1 MSKGSISLVR
11 ANPALTTN
19 VKLVVDTNYNLY
31 LESYN
36 SNPELSDKRFKKY
49 LITANSFLSQ
59 RIASFYKDIPTDI
72 AFEVRNLTQSDAIQV
87 DYDYQ
92 YDDLYYSG
100 PRNVEDTRYQEEFQY
115 NTTLKLCPKNLPKYF
130 FIFRVDGPGVD
141 ALRNLDN
148 LTGSNIDNIKT
159 DYILKFKVCSVF
171 DLTAKTNLGKLW
183 KKNYIDDDVLPVSPL
198 EFVLKKFEFSKWKG
212 YDYYTG
218 GSAEKSF
225 MMEDFMMNQTSH
237 FEFEKFLTEGFKKNA
252 VICSNIANVSFLFDD
267 TNAGVFYKLAGI
279 ATDIH
284 YYETDYP
291 FITDWIRQGKI
302 TSTQYNRVYDSISN
316 SSYYTFNEHVPYRK
330 KWTINRYSGFYVDDI
345 VSIDQLSP
353 YVTVPF
359 NIGAGIVIVENKFE
373 DGSGNPMSPIV
384 GVWNP
389 NLPIY
394 LKIDNTH
401 YLIEQQGTEYIL
413 ISDQIFNGSLDTFV
427 TAAQKSIK
435 VVYENVKFNPALPVQ
450 VDTPVY
456 RSTLKFID
464 DTYFNNIKISNYLAA
479 SVVVIKIEGKFY
491 SLKEDTKLGQ
501 KYYYLDTD
509 EYIVCDS
516 ESLYR
521 KTGFDNAET
530 LSMQVLNKDTHI
542 SYFEI
547 FVIQFTTVGDF
558 DFQRTN
564 TRYTL
569 TENEKSNEV
578 SYQRSLIH
586 LSNVKDTSI
595 PIDLYYEKYY
605 NIWLD
610 SAALNV
616 TTPSYSQLYSGASN
630 FLLPLNSEYGASDL
644 YMFDS
649 NNKLTKIWDV
659 NQSITKWGIHKSIN
673 NASYPYKI
681 NNSRDVSGLYNFT
694 PSVYDSIP
702 NLQSMNLDYFYS
714 KGSIAEN
721 VITRTLTIHTSEIF
735 DIDYYKDPTA
745 NFNVF
750 DYYFNIPSQYPY
762 QDGITTKYRIKEH
775 ERISYFSQ
783 SDLVNGP
790 QVFHKGLSAYIQY
803 VDTDNPNVAK
813 TYTYRP
819 ADDLSDYG
827 FSILFNTRYTTN
839 TALYGKCGIEIILNK
854 VFGNL
859 LINIYMYTD
868 GSFSCVDYVNRDT
881 TYALQNLFFNTGQ
894 VLITDTATGQIVSEL
909 STKSITLKNIANI
922 LNGTY
927 LVYPE
932 FSQGIQYTIVENVKT
947 YTITNVATVVQG
959 PVTKIQFTVSED
971 VEFKEGDWIYLTN
984 TGQANLN
991 NKNVQIIEKINN
1003 RMFVFYEQGN
1013 YVVNVISPTT
1023 TFTKEKS
1030 SIPFR
1035 LKVIFPDEIKVNP
1048 YVNLVVGDT
1057 SCPVTPTNKFNVDK
1071 DIVVNINNE
1080 GIIPYVYVDDIVSR
1094 KLEIHSEKEV
1104 IAYSDIA
1111 KLQSIVR
1118 YSGHYDPIYNNI
1130 TLFKR
1135 TSLFNYNT
1143 HLGTTAPYF
1152 AESVLENGFYYLIL
1166 HFKENIS
1173 TNILTT
1179 RLSVGDMYQVMTTAS
1194 NIANFKFQTGEVI
1207 KVEPSPYFNIVNPGT
1222 SGYKVRFS
1230 KKYSANPLTGISF
1243 TANPAL
1249 SAPSVID
1256 YAYNSFTLFTVK
1268 LFTVTNYN
1276 IEFAFDYD
1284 NFATNKNMIV
1294 SKVYEGVNPLKSSNE
1309 VFKTTN
1315 RYPMIDE
1322 HGVTEIN
1329 RNVFKS
1335 SWDPEFY
1342 YKTVNNKYKL
1352 KT

>member
-1 MSKGSISLVR
+1 MSKGSISLLR

-19 VKLVVDTNYNLY
+19 VMLMVDTQYNLY
-31 LESYN
+31 LSSYN
-36 SNPELSDKRFKKY
+36 SNAELSDKRFKKY
-49 LITANSFLSQ
+49 LITPNSFLSQ

-87 DYDYQ
+87 DYDLQ

-115 NTTLKLCPKNLPKYF
+115 NTTLKICPNNLPKYF

-148 LTGSNIDNIKT
+148 LSGSNIDNIKT

-171 DLTAKTNLGKLW
+171 DLTPKSNLGKLW

-212 YDYYTG
+212 YNYYTG
-218 GSAEKSF
+218 GSVEKSF
-225 MMEDFMMNQTSH
+225 MLDDFMMNQTTH
-237 FEFEKFLTEGFKKNA
+237 FEFEKFITEGFKKNA
-252 VICSNIANVSFLFDD
+252 VVCSNIANVSYLFDD

-284 YYETDYP
+284 YYENEYP

-302 TSTQYNRVYDSISN
+302 TSTQYNKVYDSISN

-330 KWTINRYSGFYVDDI
+330 KWTINRYSGFYVDNLI
-345 VSIDQLSP
+345 EIDKLSP

-359 NIGAGIVIVENKFE
+359 NLGLGIVVVDNKFE
-373 DGSGNPMSPIV
+373 DGSGNPMSPIL

-394 LKIDNTH
+394 LKIDNNH
-401 YLIEQQGTEYIL
+401 YLIEQQGDEYLL
-413 ISDQIFNGSLDTFV
+413 ISDQIFNGTLDDYV
-427 TAAQKSIK
+427 TDAQKSIK
-435 VVYENVKFNPALPVQ
+435 IEYENVKFNPALTTQ
-450 VDTPVY
+450 VDEPVY

-464 DTYFNNIKISNYLAA
+464 DTYYSNIKISNYLLS
-479 SVVVIKIEGKFY
+479 SVVVIKIQDKFY
-491 SLKEDTKLGQ
+491 SLKEDTKFGQ

-509 EYIVCDS
+509 EYVLCNS

-521 KTGFDNAET
+521 KIAFENAENI
-530 LSMQVLNKDTHI
+530 SMQVLNKDTKI

-547 FVIQFTTVGDF
+547 FVVQFTTVADF

-564 TRYTL
+564 TRYSL
-569 TENEKSNEV
+569 IENEKSNEV
-578 SYQRSLIH
+578 SFQRSLIH
-586 LSNVKDTSI
+586 LTDVKDI
-595 PIDLYYEKYY
+595 AVPIDLYYEKYY

-616 TTPSYSQLYSGASN
+616 TTPSYSQLFNGTTPY
-630 FLLPLNSEYGASDL
+630 LLPLNSEYGTGDL
-644 YMFDS
+644 YMFDA

-659 NQSITKWGIHKSIN
+659 NQSIVKWGFHKSIN
-673 NASYPYKI
+673 NASYPYKM

-694 PSVYDSIP
+694 PSVHDSVP
-702 NLQSMNLDYFYS
+702 NLGSMNLDYFYS
-714 KGSIAEN
+714 KGNVAEN
-721 VITRTLTIHTSEIF
+721 IITRTLTIHTSEIF
-735 DIDYYKDPTA
+735 DIDYYKDPNS

-750 DYYFNIPSQYPY
+750 DYYFNIPSQYSY
-762 QDGITTKYRIKEH
+762 VDVSTTKYRIKEH

-790 QVFHKGLSAYIQY
+790 MVFHKGLSAYLQY

-813 TYTYRP
+813 TYSYRP
-819 ADDLSDYG
+819 ADDLADYG

-854 VFGNL
+854 KFQNL

-868 GSFSCVDYVNRDT
+868 GSYSCVDYVNRDSV
-881 TYALQNLFFNTGQ
+881 YALKSLYFNTGQ
-894 VLITDTATGQIVSEL
+894 VLVTDVPTGQIVSEL
-909 STKSITLKNIANI
+909 STKSLTLKNLANI

-927 LVYPE
+927 LTYPE
-932 FSQGIQYTIVENVKT
+932 FSQGIQYTVVEDVKT
-947 YTITNVATVVQG
+947 YSITNVSTVLQG
-959 PVTKIQFTVSED
+959 ANTKIQFTVSED
-971 VEFKEGDWIYLTN
+971 IEFKEGDWIYLTN

-1003 RMFVFYEQGN
+1003 RMFVIYEQGN
-1013 YVVNVISPTT
+1013 YVVNTIAATT
-1023 TFTKEKS
+1023 NFTKERS
-1030 SIPFR
+1030 LIPFR
-1035 LKVIFPDEIKVNP
+1035 LKVINPDEIKVNTN
-1048 YVNLVVGDT
+1048 VNVIVGDI
-1057 SCPVTPTNKFNVDK
+1057 SCPVTPTNKFNIDK

-1080 GIIPYVYVDDIVSR
+1080 GQIPYVYVDDTISR
-1094 KLEIHSEKEV
+1094 KIEIRTDKE
-1104 IAYSDIA
+1104 ITSYSDIA
-1111 KLQSIVR
+1111 KLNSIVR
-1118 YSGHYDPIYNNI
+1118 YSGHFDPIYNNI

-1135 TSLFNYNT
+1135 TNLYNYNI
-1143 HLGTTAPYF
+1143 GTSLTPYF
-1152 AESVLENGFYYLIL
+1152 IESVLDGGYYYLIL
-1166 HFKENIS
+1166 HFKENS
-1173 TNILTT
+1173 TTLANRLT
-1179 RLSVGDMYQVMTTAS
+1179 VGDIYQVMTTTS
-1194 NIANFKFQTGEVI
+1194 NISNFKFQTGEVI
-1207 KVEPSPYFNIVNPGT
+1207 AVEASPYFNLATPGT
-1222 SGYKVRFS
+1222 SGYKVRLS
-1230 KKYSANPLTGISF
+1230 KKYSSNPLTGIVF

-1249 SAPSVID
+1249 SAPTVID
-1256 YAYNSFTLFTVK
+1256 YVYNSFTLFNVK
-1268 LFTVTNYN
+1268 LFTVTDYN

-1284 NFATNKNMIV
+1284 NFATNNNIV
-1294 SKVYEGVNPLKSSNE
+1294 ISKVYEGVNPLKSNNE
-1309 VFKTTN
+1309 IFKTTN

-1342 YKTVNNKYKL
+1342 YKTVINKYKI